1 MELQNGSSL
10 VRLRLEEVLSR
21 HTEATSTSLPGAYI
35 RILPVEPLIQNGP
48 QCGLV
53 ALSMATKYLGLERKE
68 ISEILEC
75 ARKLGFT
82 NHGEMF
88 SAEWLRQLASSMWP
102 VRATVISIPEASK
115 LLKLIDSGKAV
126 LIAYDCAKNFEPAL
140 RNGHGAHWALL
151 AGYAYVDVDS
161 KDIRPATDVVVKDE
175 DAVYVFAYH
184 GKSKHMG
191 LWSYSSLWQ
200 SSLNLFE
207 AGPERKAPTYVLP
220 HDGLD
225 QLRGKCVLLEKDASE
240 T

>member
-21 HTEATSTSLPGAYI
+21 HTEATSTSLPGAHI

-82 NHGEMF
+82 NQGEMF

-151 AGYAYVDVDS
+151 AGYAYVDVNS
-161 KDIRPATDVVVKDE
+161 EDIRPATDVVVKDE
-175 DAVYVFAYH
+175 DAVYVFVYH

-191 LWSYSSLWQ
+191 LWSYPSLRQ

-207 AGPERKAPTYVLP
+207 AGPERKAPSYVLP

-225 QLRGKCVLLEKDASE
+225 QLRGKCVLLEKDVSG